1 LIFYDIKGDG
11 KKLQVMCNTANHK
24 GLKDFHDV
32 HNVFRRGDII
42 GVIGRPGRTK
52 RGELSIAPG

>member
-1 LIFYDIKGDG
+1 
-11 KKLQVMCNTANHK
+11 MCNTGGHK
-24 GLKDFHDV
+24 GLKDFHEA
-32 HNVFRRGDII
+32 HSIFRRGDII